1 MQVLTLLLVGNTL
14 DVKPAA
20 IRVIEVSP
28 RPSDIADGIR
38 AGQKCR
44 DNSRGLDQAR
54 DGEHGGCQS
63 RAKTELDDG

>member
-1 MQVLTLLLVGNTL
+1 MLTLLLVGNAL

-20 IRVIEVSP
+20 IRVVEVSP
-28 RPSDIADGIR
+28 RPGNIADGVR

-44 DNSRGLDQAR
+44 GNCRGLEQAR